1 MSEISVV
8 DTQTWKR
15 EVTNTW
21 LTHVKLSDDKV
32 VTGEAYNRL
41 DAVFDARQKVKEYVD
56 SLTPKTEPT
65 SPKLDSKTGKWTIST
80 DDPRIAG
87 ISRRESVNKESLASD
102 LCEQEKVMTGLIEKA
117 KRSGIDHRL
126 IAMANTDF
134 ERGFMALEKAL
145 ASK

>member
-1 MSEISVV
+1 MGDISVV

-41 DAVFDARQKVKEYVD
+41 DAVFDARQKVKEYLD
-56 SLTPKTEPT
+56 SLAPKTEPNT
-65 SPKLDSKTGKWTIST
+65 
-80 DDPRIAG
+80 
-87 ISRRESVNKESLASD
+87 LASD
-102 LCEQEKVMTGLIEKA
+102 LSEQEKVMAGLIEKA
-117 KRSGIDHRL
+117 KRSGIDGRL

-134 ERGFMALEKAL
+134 ERGFMALEKAINTN
-145 ASK
+145 KG